1 MNHSKAKL
9 TKARLLALTLFCGV
23 LGASAAQ
30 AFGQAKPA
38 AAADTPAALVKE
50 LYRVHNNGKGPILT
64 GKNRAVLQKFFDKK
78 LADLLWKVLTTKTDE
93 VGPLDFDPLFNA
105 QDVQLSDF
113 RISTAVGNDQ
123 ESTVTVNFRNAGQ
136 NETIKFRLRHTEV
149 GWRVANIV
157 YADGS
162 DLMKIL
168 SSPQ

>member
-1 MNHSKAKL
+1 MNHSKATF
-9 TKARLLALTLFCGV
+9 TKARLLALTLFCCG
-23 LGASAAQ
+23 LSASAAQ
-30 AFGQAKPA
+30 AFGQAKP
-38 AAADTPAALVKE
+38 AADTPAALVKE

-93 VGPLDFDPLFNA
+93 VGPLDFDPFFNA

-123 ESTVTVNFRNAGQ
+123 ESAVTVNFRNADRA
-136 NETIKFRLRHTEV
+136 ETIKFRLRHTEV
-149 GWRVANIV
+149 GWRVTNIV
-157 YADGS
+157 YDDGS